1 MAPPA
6 DRPLT
11 LAAAGDAPTAIAGSL
26 TEPAGPRLVSQRQ
39 RQLRTFVAN
48 RPAVLG
54 LVLIVLLVVVAVAAP
69 LLAPHDPLDQSVRD
83 RLAPPSREYP
93 LGRDD
98 KGRDILS
105 RVIYGTRI
113 ALQVG
118 IFSVLVGGV
127 LGTAIGVAAGYFGGK
142 VDAALM
148 RLTDVLL
155 AFPDLITGLL
165 VLAVLGPG
173 LEKMILAIGLTIAP
187 RFARIAYGPTLAIK
201 GKEFVEAAHSLGVG
215 SGRILGRHIL
225 PNVAGDLLVFA
236 SLWTASA
243 IRLEASLSF
252 IGLGVPPPTPT
263 WGQMIREGTIHL
275 ANAPLYSLSPGT
287 ALLIAV
293 LAFNLV
299 GDGFRDVLDPKSRA

>member
-1 MAPPA
+1 MS
-6 DRPLT
+6 
-11 LAAAGDAPTAIAGSL
+11 AAAGAIADASG
-26 TEPAGPRLVSQRQ
+26 GPTTQHVSAWR
-39 RQLRTFVAN
+39 RSFRTFVRN
-48 RPAVLG
+48 RTAVVGVLLIAVL
-54 LVLIVLLVVVAVAAP
+54 VIVAVFAP
-69 LLAPHDPLDQSVRD
+69 LIAPHDPLDQSVRD

-118 IFSVLVGGV
+118 VLAVILGGAA
-127 LGTAIGVAAGYFGGK
+127 GTMIGVSAAYFGGK
-142 VDAALM
+142 IDSALM

-165 VLAVLGPG
+165 VLAVLGAG
-173 LEKMILAIGLTIAP
+173 LNKMIIAIALTIAP
-187 RFARIAYGPTLAIK
+187 RFSRISYGPTLSLK
-201 GKEFVEAAHSLGVG
+201 NRDFVDAARTIGV
-215 SGRILGRHIL
+215 SPARILRVHLL
-225 PNVAGDLLVFA
+225 PNILGELLVFA

-252 IGLGVPPPTPT
+252 IGLGVQPPTPT
-263 WGQMIREGTIHL
+263 WGQMIREGTL
-275 ANAPLYSLSPGT
+275 YLTTVPWYSLGPGL
-287 ALLIAV
+287 ALLFAV

-299 GDGFRDVLDPKSRA
+299 GDGFRDALDPRSR

>member
-1 MAPPA
+1 MANAVATAGTPSQPM
-6 DRPLT
+6 
-11 LAAAGDAPTAIAGSL
+11 LASPEA
-26 TEPAGPRLVSQRQ
+26 PRLISQRE
-39 RQLRTFVAN
+39 RALRTFTSN
-48 RPAVLG
+48 RTAVVG
-54 LVLIVLLVVVAVAAP
+54 LAMILLIVLIAIAAP
-69 LLAPHDPLDQSVRD
+69 LISPHDPLQQSVSN
-83 RLAPPSREYP
+83 RLAPPSPDYP

-113 ALQVG
+113 ALMVG
-118 IFSVLVGGV
+118 IFSVLIGGV

-142 VDAALM
+142 VDSALM

-173 LEKMILAIGLTIAP
+173 LWKMIFAIGLTIAP

-201 GKEFVEAAHSLGVG
+201 GKEFVEAARSIGV
-215 SGRILGRHIL
+215 RDLRLLRVHIL
-225 PNVAGDLLVFA
+225 PNVGGDLLVFA

-252 IGLGVPPPTPT
+252 VGLGVAPPTPT
-263 WGQMIREGTIHL
+263 WGQMIREGTVHL
-275 ANAPLYSLSPGT
+275 SLVPLYSLGPGL
-287 ALLIAV
+287 ALLV
-293 LAFNLV
+293 TVFAFNLV
-299 GDGFRDVLDPKSRA
+299 GDGLRDVLDPKARA